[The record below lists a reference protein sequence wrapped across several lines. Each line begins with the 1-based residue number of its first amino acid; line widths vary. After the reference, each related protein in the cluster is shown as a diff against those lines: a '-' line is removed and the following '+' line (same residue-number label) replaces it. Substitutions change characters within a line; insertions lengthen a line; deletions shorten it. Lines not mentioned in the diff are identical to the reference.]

1 VKERKA
7 SAANSG
13 SVNSNPVQSGTT
25 IDSAAE
31 ARRRFPERYDRFG
44 VEWQHRFFGEADCV
58 KSEDEASAQSRPKHA
73 PEKFVD
79 FDLHGSDAPPAT
91 EEPPA
96 ASAPPQDQQLTW
108 LTAGLYLDDKTGQPL
123 DGVKMP
129 TEPAHLAAIDRMG
142 TELRWANRPTGS
154 LAAAELKPGTRWIP
168 SAITPSVL
176 RRTGEIAIYLGVF
189 AVFLLAA
196 VHH

>member
-1 VKERKA
+1 
-7 SAANSG
+7 
-13 SVNSNPVQSGTT
+13 
-25 IDSAAE
+25 
-31 ARRRFPERYDRFG
+31 
-44 VEWQHRFFGEADCV
+44 
-58 KSEDEASAQSRPKHA
+58 
-73 PEKFVD
+73 
-79 FDLHGSDAPPAT
+79 
-91 EEPPA
+91 
-96 ASAPPQDQQLTW
+96 
-108 LTAGLYLDDKTGQPL
+108 
-123 DGVKMP
+123 MP